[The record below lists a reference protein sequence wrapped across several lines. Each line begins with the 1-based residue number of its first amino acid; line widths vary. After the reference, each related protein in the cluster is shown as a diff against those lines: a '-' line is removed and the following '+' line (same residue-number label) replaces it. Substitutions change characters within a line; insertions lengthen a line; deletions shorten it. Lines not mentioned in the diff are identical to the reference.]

1 MFKLVSKARNF
12 IWNKFIQWLT
22 RDRQTDHIPLS
33 DFDRLRYE
41 LRPGDV
47 LLIEGRSKVG
57 DIIKLITQ
65 SIWTH
70 SILYVGHLHD
80 IDDPDLR
87 QHIKKFHNGNTEDQI
102 IIESLLGQG
111 TIADTLEKYRNEH
124 VRICRPRTLTRADSQ
139 EVIHYAIRQL
149 GTDYNVRQFFDLARF
164 MFPYSIIPRRWRSS
178 LFEHNAGRPTQTVC
192 SSMMAEAFARVHFPI
207 RSVLHQ
213 NSDGTLK
220 LYRRNAQLI
229 IPADFDYSPYFDVIK
244 YPMLDFDELALYKKL
259 PWDRSGVSCNNTS
272 DWIVSDGASIDLLSP
287 NDKDKNEAK
296 QDENEENNLIKDE
309 MPNDVNYKYS
319 KENI

>member
-1 MFKLVSKARNF
+1 MFKLVSRMRNF
-12 IWNKFIQWLT
+12 IWNKFVHWLT
-22 RDRQTDHIPLS
+22 RERKTEHVPLC

-47 LLIEGRSKVG
+47 LLIEGRSKVA
-57 DIIKLITQ
+57 DIIKVITQ

-87 QHIKKFHNGNTEDQI
+87 EHIKKFYDGNTEDQI
-102 IIESLLGQG
+102 IIESFLGQG

-124 VRICRPRTLTRADSQ
+124 VRICRPRGLTRSDSQ

-149 GTDYNVRQFFDLARF
+149 GTDYNVRQLLDLARF
-164 MFPYSIIPRRWRSS
+164 MFPYSFIPRRWRSS
-178 LFEHNAGRPTQTVC
+178 LFEHNAGRPTKTVC
-192 SSMMAEAFARVHFPI
+192 SSMMAEAFALVHFPI
-207 RSVLHQ
+207 RAVLYQ
-213 NSDGTLK
+213 DNDGTLK
-220 LYRRNAQLI
+220 LYRRNSQLI

-244 YPMLDFDELALYKKL
+244 YPMLDFDEIALYKKL

-272 DWIVSDGASIDLLSP
+272 DLIVSDVASIDLISHANNVKEVEQKEETNLV
-287 NDKDKNEAK
+287 
-296 QDENEENNLIKDE
+296 NEEIQSDT
-309 MPNDVNYKYS
+309 NYQKS
-319 KENI
+319 KQNV